1 MTPRPVGTTR
11 DDAWDNARRIGI
23 LRSVADAVPATMNI
37 TDDGTVFAVNAA
49 ARHVLRAG
57 SRSNALHPATMPT
70 HSRPCR
76 SGCVQRTALNEKPF
90 IFVSEWL

>member
-1 MTPRPVGTTR
+1 
-11 DDAWDNARRIGI
+11 
-23 LRSVADAVPATMNI
+23 MNI

-57 SRSNALHPATMPT
+57 PRSNALHPATMPI

-76 SGCVQRTALNEKPF
+76 SGCVQRAAL
-90 IFVSEWL
+90 